1 MNSGT
6 ATFSSDIEKQLDL
19 MKSLNLSQFIEAYK
33 DKKGHKVGLI
43 HSSADGRFLLRHILK
58 DVDTVKDKLSDL
70 VADFSLES
78 LNNGHNEANY
88 MLAFIERFKQSQDPA
103 YQMIKKRITATSQ
116 AYFERIQV
124 SEDTIIAFLAIYL
137 KPNEQG

>member
-1 MNSGT
+1 
-6 ATFSSDIEKQLDL
+6 
-19 MKSLNLSQFIEAYK
+19 
-33 DKKGHKVGLI
+33 
-43 HSSADGRFLLRHILK
+43 
-58 DVDTVKDKLSDL
+58 
-70 VADFSLES
+70 
-78 LNNGHNEANY
+78 